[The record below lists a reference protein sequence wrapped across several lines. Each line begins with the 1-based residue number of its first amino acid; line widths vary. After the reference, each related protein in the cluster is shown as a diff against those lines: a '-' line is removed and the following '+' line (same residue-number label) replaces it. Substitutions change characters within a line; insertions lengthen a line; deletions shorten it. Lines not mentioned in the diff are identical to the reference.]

1 MVDNGDI
8 LKKSAVKSALS
19 DYQHYNPNV
28 NKNLTFDTV
37 LDRLANNPSFRDK
50 KLPITFI
57 MLRISNQDQPNTE

>member
-1 MVDNGDI
+1 MSALELQKKMVDNGDI

-50 KLPITFI
+50 NYPL
-57 MLRISNQDQPNTE
+57 LLLC